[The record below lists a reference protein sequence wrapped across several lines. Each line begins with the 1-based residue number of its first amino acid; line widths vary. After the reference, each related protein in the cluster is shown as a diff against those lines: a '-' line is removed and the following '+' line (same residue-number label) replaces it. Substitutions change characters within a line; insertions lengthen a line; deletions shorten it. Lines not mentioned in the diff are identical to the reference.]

1 MAGSGSGR
9 KFNILT
15 GGDQGLLFPVDPV
28 NEDLVQPQICNVE
41 LPVPVPRKMTVRYRL
56 TVRPRTVSL
65 VLNLAEKTQTAVLQ
79 NAEDRNIPFAIAR
92 AVDQIFL
99 LGDGNMAGSDPVRS
113 EAGKLPVSL
122 LCKEKRNDR
131 SPLSRP
137 LKCVKDP
144 VLAFF
149 QGDQICGG

>member
-28 NEDLVQPQICNVE
+28 NEDLVQPQIRYVE
-41 LPVPVPRKMTVRYRL
+41 LSVPVSRKMTVRYRL
-56 TVRPRTVSL
+56 TVGPRAMAL
-65 VLNLAEKTQTAVLQ
+65 MLNLAEKMKTAVLQ

-99 LGDGNMAGSDPVRS
+99 LGDGNMAGSNPARS
-113 EAGKLPVSL
+113 EAGKLPVSP
-122 LCKEKRNDR
+122 LCEEKRNDR

-144 VLAFF
+144 VFAFF
-149 QGDQICGG
+149 QGAQICGG

>member
-28 NEDLVQPQICNVE
+28 NEDLVQPQIRCVE
-41 LPVPVPRKMTVRYRL
+41 LSVPVSREMTVRYRL
-56 TVRPRTVSL
+56 TVRPRAMSL
-65 VLNLAEKTQTAVLQ
+65 MLNFAEIAKTAVLQ
-79 NAEDRNIPFAIAR
+79 NAEDRNIPFPIAR
-92 AVDQIFL
+92 AEDQILL
-99 LGDGNMAGSDPVRS
+99 LGDGNMAGSNPVRS

-122 LCKEKRNDR
+122 LCEEKRNDR

-137 LKCVKDP
+137 LKCVEDP
-144 VLAFF
+144 VFAFF
-149 QGDQICGG
+149 QDSQICGG